1 MSDLEQND
9 TKENKW
15 FSGSVFQGFYVVW
28 TFLLRVL
35 AAKFLWFLKQH
46 SQQKGSHHMKD
57 HEKRENLV
65 KKMLNFLCTIL
76 IQVT

>member
-1 MSDLEQND
+1 MSDLKQND
-9 TKENKW
+9 TQENKW
-15 FSGSVFQGFYVVW
+15 FSGPVLEGFYVVW

-35 AAKFLWFLKQH
+35 AAKNLWFLKQH
-46 SQQKGSHHMKD
+46 SQQKGSHHMEG